1 MHESKKWKWSR
12 SVVIILKYIVWPELT
27 LQPIKKQILENLISS
42 DVRII
47 HDCFINYIDHTND
60 IKASIS

>member
-1 MHESKKWKWSR
+1 MFVR
-12 SVVIILKYIVWPELT
+12 SVNAPILHFIILKYIEWPELT
-27 LQPIKKQILENLISS
+27 LQPIKKQDLENLISS

-47 HDCFINYIDHTND
+47 HDCFINHIDHTND